1 MIEENQKV
9 RWQRMAENKEIF
21 TNFAG
26 FQCLEQL
33 HNNSTGLYLSTC
45 GVQNC
50 PPGYSYGPG
59 IRDIYIIHFIC
70 EGKGRYEVHDTA
82 YHLRKG
88 DFFVIYPGTE
98 VFYQADEKD
107 PWDYIWV
114 GFQGIKAE
122 TYLGYAGI
130 DREHLIGHCCNTAYM
145 LSCIQ
150 QMTLARVLTH
160 YNELRR
166 QAALLQIFAA
176 LIEQHHEQ
184 LTEEEQLD
192 YPHHIYIDQTLD
204 YVQTHI
210 SENIR
215 IQDIANYIG
224 IDRSYL
230 TSIFKKALGM
240 SPQEYLLNYRMEY
253 ACELLKDP
261 QAKIATIAREVG
273 YQDPLAFSKVFK
285 KHMNLSPSQWRAEH
299 SG

>member
-1 MIEENQKV
+1 
-9 RWQRMAENKEIF
+9 MAENKEIF

-70 EGKGRYEVHDTA
+70 EGKGTYKVNGTT
-82 YHLRKG
+82 YHLHKG

-98 VFYQADEKD
+98 IFYQADKKN

-114 GFQGIKAE
+114 GFQGIKSE

-130 DREHLIGHCCNTAYM
+130 DKEHLIGHCYNTAYM

-166 QAALLQIFAA
+166 HAALLQIFAA

-192 YPHHIYIDQTLD
+192 YPHHVYIDQALD

-210 SENIR
+210 SENIH

-230 TSIFKKALGM
+230 TSIFKQALGI

-261 QAKIATIAREVG
+261 QIKISTVACEVG
-273 YQDPLAFSKVFK
+273 YQDPLSFSKAFK
-285 KHMNLSPSQWRAEH
+285 KHLAVSPSQWRANHTE
-299 SG
+299 

>member
-1 MIEENQKV
+1 
-9 RWQRMAENKEIF
+9 MAENKEIF

-70 EGKGRYEVHDTA
+70 EGKGIYKVNDTT
-82 YHLRKG
+82 YHLHKG

-98 VFYQADEKD
+98 IFYQADEKN

-114 GFQGIKAE
+114 GFQGIKSE

-130 DREHLIGHCCNTAYM
+130 DKEHLIGHCCNTAYM

-192 YPHHIYIDQTLD
+192 YPHHVYIDQALD

-210 SENIR
+210 SENIH

-230 TSIFKKALGM
+230 TSIFKQALGI

-261 QAKIATIAREVG
+261 QIKISTVACEVG
-273 YQDPLAFSKVFK
+273 YQDPLSFSKAFK
-285 KHMNLSPSQWRAEH
+285 KHLAVSPSQWRANHTE
-299 SG
+299 

>member
-1 MIEENQKV
+1 MV
-9 RWQRMAENKEIF
+9 ENKEIF

>member
-1 MIEENQKV
+1 
-9 RWQRMAENKEIF
+9 MAENKEIF
-21 TNFAG
+21 INSAG

-50 PPGYSYGPG
+50 SNGHSYGPG
-59 IRDIYIIHFIC
+59 VRDIYIIHFIC
-70 EGKGRYEVHDTA
+70 EGKGTYSVDGKT

-98 VFYQADEKD
+98 VFYQADSEN

-114 GFQGIKAE
+114 GFQGIKSE

-130 DREHLIGHCCNTAYM
+130 DREHVTGHCCNTAYM

-166 QAALLQIFAA
+166 QAALLQIFAS

-184 LTEEEQLD
+184 LTEGEQLH
-192 YPHHIYIDQTLD
+192 YPHHVYIDQALD

-210 SENIR
+210 SENIH

-230 TSIFKKALGM
+230 SSIFKQNLGI
-240 SPQEYLLNYRMEY
+240 SPQKYLLNYRMEY
-253 ACELLKDP
+253 ACELLKDSKI
-261 QAKIATIAREVG
+261 KIATVANEVG
-273 YQDPLAFSKVFK
+273 YHDPLAFTKAFTG
-285 KHMNLSPSQWRAEH
+285 HMKQSPSQWRDSH
-299 SG
+299 CQS

>member
-1 MIEENQKV
+1 
-9 RWQRMAENKEIF
+9 MAENKEIF
-21 TNFAG
+21 TNVAG

-59 IRDIYIIHFIC
+59 MRDIYIIHFIC
-70 EGKGRYEVHDTA
+70 EGKGTYNVNGNT

-98 VFYQADEKD
+98 IFYQADEKN

-114 GFQGIKAE
+114 GFQGIKSE

-130 DREHLIGHCCNTAYM
+130 DKEHLIGHCYNTAYM

-176 LIEQHHEQ
+176 LIEQYHEQ
-184 LTEEEQLD
+184 LTEEAQLD
-192 YPHHIYIDQTLD
+192 YPHHVYIDQALD

-210 SENIR
+210 SETIH

-230 TSIFKKALGM
+230 TSIFKQTLDI

-261 QAKIATIAREVG
+261 QIKISTVAREVG
-273 YQDPLAFSKVFK
+273 YQDPLTFSKAFK
-285 KHMNLSPSQWRAEH
+285 KQLAVSPSQWRAEH
-299 SG
+299 TE